1 MIADETSRYR
11 APALDKGLDIVE
23 LLAATDESLS
33 QAEIAKALGRSPNE
47 IYRMLDRLVRRNYVA
62 VVNGGRYELT
72 LKLFALAH
80 QHPPMRRLVSQAI
93 PAMRQFARST
103 EQACHLAV
111 FDRGSIL
118 VVAQVDSPTYW
129 GLSIRVGARVGLLNT
144 GSGHVLLAFASPKER
159 AFMLEEREHMEGE
172 AAPADFDRHLAEIRR
187 DGYEM
192 MDSHQTRGV
201 LNLSVPVLGPDGNAI
216 AALTCP
222 FLSRLDRSDAPGARS
237 VIETLKRAG
246 RELSQISG
254 GQTPELATPD
264 ARPPALVAGGER
276 DEGSAPA

>member
-1 MIADETSRYR
+1 MAIQDETSRYR
-11 APALDKGLDIVE
+11 APALDKGLDIIE
-23 LLAATDESLS
+23 LLAGTDESLS

-47 IYRMLDRLVRRNYVA
+47 IYRMLDRLVRRNYVV

-80 QHPPMRRLVSQAI
+80 QHPPMRRLVSQAV
-93 PAMRQFARST
+93 PVMRQFARTT

-144 GSGHVLLAFASPKER
+144 GSGHVLLAFASAKER
-159 AFMLEEREHMEGE
+159 AFMLEEREPMEGDQ
-172 AAPADFDRHLAEIRR
+172 PPSDFERRLAHIRG

-222 FLSRLDRSDAPGARS
+222 FLSRIDRSDAPGARS
-237 VIETLKRAG
+237 VIESLKHAG

-254 GQTPELATPD
+254 GPAPETSTPSG
-264 ARPPALVAGGER
+264 R
-276 DEGSAPA
+276 SA